1 MSVGSISSA
10 AVAAA
15 AYGAA
20 KPAGEPDT
28 APAAA
33 PATGSATVADHVAAA
48 DDSEPI
54 RSLSTTVGTLVD
66 VYL

>member
-1 MSVGSISSA
+1 MSIGSISSA
-10 AVAAA
+10 SVAAA
-15 AYGAA
+15 AYDAV
-20 KPAGEPDT
+20 KPAGEPAHRA

-33 PATGSATVADHVAAA
+33 APSVADHVAAA

-54 RSLSTTVGTLVD
+54 RSALTTQGTMVD